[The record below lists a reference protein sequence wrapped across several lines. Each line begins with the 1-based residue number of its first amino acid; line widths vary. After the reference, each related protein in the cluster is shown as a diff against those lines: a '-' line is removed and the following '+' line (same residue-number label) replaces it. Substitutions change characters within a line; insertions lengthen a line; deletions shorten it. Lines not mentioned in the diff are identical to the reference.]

1 MRVNIKKGE
10 KEYTMFADFWQMTQ
24 NLWGIEDTEA
34 YWDSV
39 RTATE
44 AFSEKHGEFGQRLA
58 VALACE
64 LERRSV
70 NELDRQG
77 T

>member
-1 MRVNIKKGE
+1 MRIKFAKGSE
-10 KEYTMFADFWQMTQ
+10 EWMLFMDFWELVQ
-24 NLWGIEDTEA
+24 NLWGIEDAEA

-44 AFSEKHGEFGQRLA
+44 AFSEKHGEFGQQLA

-64 LERRSV
+64 LERRSI

>member
-1 MRVNIKKGE
+1 MRIKFAKGSE
-10 KEYTMFADFWQMTQ
+10 EWVLFMDFWELVQ

-64 LERRSV
+64 LERRSI

>member
-1 MRVNIKKGE
+1 MRIKFAKGSE
-10 KEYTMFADFWQMTQ
+10 EWMLFMDFWELVQ

-64 LERRSV
+64 LERRSK
-70 NELDRQG
+70 
-77 T
+77 

>member
-1 MRVNIKKGE
+1 MRIKFAKGSE
-10 KEYTMFADFWQMTQ
+10 EWVLFMDFWELVQ

-64 LERRSV
+64 LERRSK
-70 NELDRQG
+70 
-77 T
+77 

>member
-1 MRVNIKKGE
+1 MRIKFAKGSE
-10 KEYTMFADFWQMTQ
+10 EWMLFMDFWELVQ

-44 AFSEKHGEFGQRLA
+44 AFAKKHGEFGQRLA

-64 LERRSV
+64 LERRSK